1 MIFPDWG
8 TAPETASEAALPL
21 FQEWAVDWDGKAF
34 ALSHEALLE
43 KYCAVCKERD
53 ELRAVV
59 ERVQQYVKRLEEEC
73 HHD

>member
-1 MIFPDWG
+1 MNKNTCPMNY
-8 TAPETASEAALPL
+8 ET
-21 FQEWAVDWDGKAF
+21 
-34 ALSHEALLE
+34 LLE
-43 KYCAVCKERD
+43 KYCAVCKQRD

>member
-1 MIFPDWG
+1 MNKNTRPMNRTHLVNQMYPDL
-8 TAPETASEAALPL
+8 TYET
-21 FQEWAVDWDGKAF
+21 
-34 ALSHEALLE
+34 LLE

-73 HHD
+73 RHD

>member
-1 MIFPDWG
+1 MNKNTCPMNRTHLVNQMYPDL
-8 TAPETASEAALPL
+8 TY
-21 FQEWAVDWDGKAF
+21 
-34 ALSHEALLE
+34 EALLE

-73 HHD
+73 CHD